1 MTLGIRPSQVTSIM
15 GPAAY
20 PPTPKAATGL
30 CLRNT
35 RCASSIAGASIDIFL
50 INVAPPLPFKP
61 ATRSVSSG
69 SPACGT
75 SFLSF
80 PRSVPTSTTSLSV
93 PLASHSRAIASAGKT
108 CPPVPPPAISNFT
121 GLVHPSRFCRLLRNI
136 QQNAGGQEHDQQT
149 RSAIADEGQRNSFR
163 RHHSEHD
170 SKINQR
176 LAQHHRGDS
185 QRQQAPES
193 VRRTEGGAHPPPAVD
208 HKEGDDRNRPE
219 KTQLLADHRI
229 NKIRV
234 RLRQIKELLFALHQ
248 AHARESA
255 GANCDERL
263 QQLKSSALRIG
274 VRMQKSHQSCLPVR
288 DLRDEQIHQGN
299 CAC

>member
-20 PPTPKAATGL
+20 PPTPKAAIGL
-30 CLRNT
+30 CLRST
-35 RCASSIAGASIDIFL
+35 RRASSIAGASIDIFL

-61 ATRSVSSG
+61 ATRNVSSG

-75 SFLSF
+75 SFISI
-80 PRSVPTSTTSLSV
+80 PRSVPTSTTSLSF

-121 GLVHPSRFCRLLRNI
+121 GLARSSCFRRALRNI
-136 QQNAGGQEHDQQT
+136 QQNAGGQQHDQQT
-149 RSAIADEGQRNSFR
+149 RSAIADEGQRNSLR
-163 RHHSEHD
+163 RHHPKDD

-176 LAQHHRGDS
+176 LSQDHRGNS

-193 VRRTEGGAHPPPAVD
+193 VRGAKRSAHSAPGIN
-208 HKEGDDRNRPE
+208 HKEHDDSDRPE
-219 KTQLLADHRI
+219 KAQFLADDRI

-234 RLRQIKELLFALHQ
+234 RFRQIEELLFALHQ
-248 AHARESA
+248 AHACESA

-274 VRMQKSHQSCLPVR
+274 VRMQKSHQSGLPVR
-288 DLRDEQIHQGN
+288 PLRD
-299 CAC
+299 